1 MIGEVIKVDRDEK
14 IFTRLVIQIV
24 RNGEPCGEEKY
35 GIRFTDKEIKKIM
48 QRMKL
53 KYKKDFTGK
62 KVFLMEHRIYILAQN
77 PNTQGKESYTS
88 YLVT

>member
-1 MIGEVIKVDRDEK
+1 
-14 IFTRLVIQIV
+14 
-24 RNGEPCGEEKY
+24 
-35 GIRFTDKEIKKIM
+35 
-48 QRMKL
+48 MKL

>member
-1 MIGEVIKVDRDEK
+1 MVGEVIKVDRDEK

-24 RNGEPCGEEKY
+24 RNGETCGEEKY

-53 KYKKDFTGK
+53 K
-62 KVFLMEHRIYILAQN
+62 
-77 PNTQGKESYTS
+77 
-88 YLVT
+88 